1 MRSGYKAQVTP
12 GFTMFSDDQ
21 LEQLHLAT
29 LEVLRRTGV
38 EVLAEEAQELFKK
51 AGADQP
57 PESFV
62 EAVDGG
68 VQLLGMSALLT
79 TTMLSMKLTIDAL
92 AEAGVR
98 DKVKVM
104 VGGAP
109 VTEAWA
115 REIGADGYAP
125 DAASAVRAAK
135 EMLGTYLVPLQLR

>member
-57 PESFV
+57 PESSV